1 MTVFNTHT
9 ISKGVRFELAMRV
22 LVCFARMFLTDLGG
36 NCAKHGML
44 QYAPVCPSM
53 LQYAPVCPIGPKVKI
68 IGVEVNVQH
77 LAITKWLSLC

>member
-44 QYAPVCPSM
+44 QYAPVCP
-53 LQYAPVCPIGPKVKI
+53 IGPKVKI
-68 IGVEVNVQH
+68 MGVEVNVQH
-77 LAITKWLSLC
+77 LAITKWLSLCYM